1 MNMDEAKLRII
12 LLDEA
17 AAFVR
22 SLPEKAQKKIV
33 YNMNRIKHGEVDKE
47 LFEKLSD
54 TIWELRT
61 IFNNVKYRLLAFWDS
76 ETRSLVVVTHGFTK
90 KTQKTPPKEI
100 AKAEAIRKEYLNNR

>member
-1 MNMDEAKLRII
+1 MVEPKLRII

-17 AAFVR
+17 SAFIR
-22 SLPEKAQKKIV
+22 SLPVKAQKKIV
-33 YNMNRIKHGEVDKE
+33 YNMNRVKNGEVDKE

-100 AKAEAIRKEYLNNR
+100 SKAEMIRKEYISNRNK